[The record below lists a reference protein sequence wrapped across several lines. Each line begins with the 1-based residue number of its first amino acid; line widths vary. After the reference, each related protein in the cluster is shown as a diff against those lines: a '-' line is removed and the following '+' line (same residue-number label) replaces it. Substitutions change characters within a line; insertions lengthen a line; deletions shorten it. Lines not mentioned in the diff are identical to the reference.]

1 VPTNLKVLNA
11 PVARVENSAL
21 GVGVQVRRSVV
32 KDFGLV
38 GEAVQ
43 ALNLDQG
50 GGGGRGG
57 SLMVV
62 GVVLFVSVG
71 SSGGGSRVLLGFG
84 EHWGRNKR
92 VYIGLFIVYN
102 NVGLG

>member
-1 VPTNLKVLNA
+1 M
-11 PVARVENSAL
+11 EDSAL

-32 KDFGLV
+32 KDFRLV

-50 GGGGRGG
+50 RRGGRGG
-57 SLMVV
+57 SLMVL

-71 SSGGGSRVLLGFG
+71 SGSSNRVLLGFG

-92 VYIGLFIVYN
+92 GGLVYLLFIIMWGWAN
-102 NVGLG
+102 LNCRNES